1 MKEYLDSIGRT
12 IPVTLQAAMTYELRE
27 MPDAL
32 QLYGYYEWGPSL
44 WKKAPLAIG
53 HGRRFSRK
61 RKGPRNGPRKGAD

>member
-1 MKEYLDSIGRT
+1 MKDYLDSIGRT
-12 IPVTLQAAMTYELRE
+12 IPVTIQAAMTYELRE

-53 HGRRFSRK
+53 HGGRFSRK
-61 RKGPRNGPRKGAD
+61 RKGSGNEPSQGTN